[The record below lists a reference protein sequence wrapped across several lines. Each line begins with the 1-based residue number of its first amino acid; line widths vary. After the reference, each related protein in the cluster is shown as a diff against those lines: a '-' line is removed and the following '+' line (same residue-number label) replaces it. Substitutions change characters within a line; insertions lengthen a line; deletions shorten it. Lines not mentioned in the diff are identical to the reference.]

1 MLAYDRTMPESGRTV
16 CVTWRS
22 RLSLTLGPFVS
33 TRPSALPMSTV
44 DLDGPYGYRAF
55 GLSVTSD
62 VALPGFVPSDTGC
75 SMPDVRIRREPISLT
90 RLEEVN
96 DSGDHVG
103 TAPPGV
109 LRALV
114 EEGAHLTVDPDPDAD
129 ADFVGAVI
137 TGELFAALL
146 RQRGYLVLH
155 GSAVARDGRAIGFLG
170 HSGWGKSTLAAA
182 LVGRGWH
189 LLTDD
194 LLVVGG
200 VEGRD
205 GPSPE
210 AFVVPGHPAMRLAP
224 EAVARVS
231 TAGGATAGAAAHAFT
246 TKLQTDWQTAFHD
259 APVPLAHL
267 FVLDPTPAEDP
278 VATPVPPHLAV
289 LEMAHHT
296 RVRRLL
302 ASPTYRQAHLAQ
314 CAALVRTVPIAHL
327 RRRFGLEHLDGLCAY
342 VEQAAAPL
350 RARDA

>member
-1 MLAYDRTMPESGRTV
+1 MTADAPDATHV
-16 CVTWRS
+16 
-22 RLSLTLGPFVS
+22 
-33 TRPSALPMSTV
+33 
-44 DLDGPYGYRAF
+44 YRAF
-55 GLSVTSD
+55 GLTVVSD
-62 VALPGFVPSDTGC
+62 VGLPGFAPVPGT
-75 SMPDVRIRREPISLT
+75 PTADVRIHRAPVSLA
-90 RLEEVN
+90 RVEAVN

-103 TAPPGV
+103 TAPEGV

-114 EEGAHLTVDPDPDAD
+114 EEGVRLTVEPDASAD
-129 ADFVGAVI
+129 PDFVGAVI

-155 GSAVARDGRAIGFLG
+155 GSAVARDGYAVGFLG

-200 VEGRD
+200 VGDRD
-205 GPSPE
+205 GLSAR

-259 APVPLAHL
+259 APVPLGHL
-267 FVLDPTPAEDP
+267 FVLDPTPAEAP
-278 VATPVPPHLAV
+278 VAAPVPPHLAV

-302 ASPTYRQAHLAQ
+302 ASPAYRQAHLAQ
-314 CAALVRTVPIAHL
+314 CAALVRTVPVSHL
-327 RRRFGLEHLDGLCAY
+327 RRRFGLEHLDRLCAY
-342 VEQAAAPL
+342 VEQAAVPL
-350 RARDA
+350 RVGDA